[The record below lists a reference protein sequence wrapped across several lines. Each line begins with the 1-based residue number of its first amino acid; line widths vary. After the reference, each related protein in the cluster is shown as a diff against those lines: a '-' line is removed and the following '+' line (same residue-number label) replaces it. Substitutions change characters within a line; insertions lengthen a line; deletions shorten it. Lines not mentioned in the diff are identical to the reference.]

1 VTSHATGRW
10 RTGARRTPVRQR
22 AALVLAAAL
31 TAAVPAAAEDP
42 ASTAVT
48 SAVRPLRQLA
58 AEASVIAL
66 AVATRTEVFDEGRL
80 HVHRLHVERVLRGR
94 LDEPEPGVVDVRG
107 DSKRPPLFA
116 DGERMIVLLRPSA
129 PLSYLKEHLPP
140 GLTPFTPVA
149 GRVGVLPVGG
159 AAEVDAIERA
169 LTDGAALR
177 PEDEAGRR
185 RLAFAELAGP
195 SSALAGDAVAEL
207 RLLPQLAPF
216 APSEV
221 GILSR
226 TLANQRIDRHTRVDL
241 LGLIGQRGD
250 TTAQPA
256 LAATAVD
263 APPVLDALLAAR
275 SRLGSPASRAELDRY
290 LSGRDAALRTAAIR
304 GLAYVPEPG
313 AVTELGRYATT
324 DPDLAVRTAA
334 IEALGQSHKA
344 DALSVLAKTFA
355 DPAREV
361 KQKSAQAIVE
371 IGGPAADATLTEL
384 ALQGDSIDSKK
395 YAALLLLVT
404 HGRDDP
410 VVKGLLASN
419 PSPEVRHLLEHGVEF
434 HDSHKHE

>member
-1 VTSHATGRW
+1 
-10 RTGARRTPVRQR
+10 
-22 AALVLAAAL
+22 
-31 TAAVPAAAEDP
+31 
-42 ASTAVT
+42 
-48 SAVRPLRQLA
+48 
-58 AEASVIAL
+58 
-66 AVATRTEVFDEGRL
+66 
-80 HVHRLHVERVLRGR
+80 
-94 LDEPEPGVVDVRG
+94 
-107 DSKRPPLFA
+107 
-116 DGERMIVLLRPSA
+116 M
-129 PLSYLKEHLPP
+129 
-140 GLTPFTPVA
+140 
-149 GRVGVLPVGG
+149 
-159 AAEVDAIERA
+159 
-169 LTDGAALR
+169 
-177 PEDEAGRR
+177 
-185 RLAFAELAGP
+185 
-195 SSALAGDAVAEL
+195 
-207 RLLPQLAPF
+207 
-216 APSEV
+216 
-221 GILSR
+221 
-226 TLANQRIDRHTRVDL
+226 
-241 LGLIGQRGD
+241 
-250 TTAQPA
+250 
-256 LAATAVD
+256 
-263 APPVLDALLAAR
+263 LDALLAAR

-419 PSPEVRHLLEHGVEF
+419 PFPAAPPRYVRALLYEYHFTDWASREGAWWRRQPRGLYAPPV
-434 HDSHKHE
+434 SLR